1 MEIEPEN
8 PLDTEIKKVLAGL
21 QTVTAI
27 NDENDPDK
35 VTMVQV
41 IQNYRATLLKI
52 ASMAYMNKKG
62 DPKLLEAV
70 ATLVTQMEKS
80 VRDDR
85 KERAKKDE
93 HLDNRA
99 SFTQMVEA
107 LKSLSTGNLS
117 IPQYDSGLFLDPT
130 QMIIDPDDK
139 SIDRIRDAELTSGHQ
154 QLDFNGQPA

>member
-1 MEIEPEN
+1 MEYEPEN

-21 QTVTAI
+21 QTVQAKGT
-27 NDENDPDK
+27 DDDPEQ
-35 VTMVQV
+35 VTFIKV
-41 IQNYRATLLKI
+41 IQEYRATLLKI
-52 ASMAYMNKKG
+52 ASLAYMNKKG

-93 HLDNRA
+93 HLDNKA

-107 LKSLSTGNLS
+107 LRNLAVGD
-117 IPQYDSGLFLDPT
+117 IKVPQYDNGLFLDPT
-130 QMIIDPDDK
+130 QPIFTEQGE
-139 SIDRIRDAELTSGHQ
+139 DRIRPAELTSGHQ
-154 QLDFNGQPA
+154 QLDFNGELT